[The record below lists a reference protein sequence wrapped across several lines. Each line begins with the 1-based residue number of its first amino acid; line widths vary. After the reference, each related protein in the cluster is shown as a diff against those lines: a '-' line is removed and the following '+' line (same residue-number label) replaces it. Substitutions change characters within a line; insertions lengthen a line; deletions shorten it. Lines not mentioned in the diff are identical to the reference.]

1 MEIKI
6 SGTVIPTPKTCS
18 VIISDTDGES
28 GRNANGDMVRDRIAT
43 KRKVSLE
50 WPPLT
55 QAEVSQILS
64 LVSPEFVNV
73 EYLDP
78 QLGVVTK
85 NMYVGDREGS
95 VLVLDLATGR
105 WSGLKFNL
113 IER

>member
-1 MEIKI
+1 MNIKI
-6 SGTVIPTPKTCS
+6 NGSAIAAPKTCA
-18 VIISDTDGES
+18 VTISDLDGET
-28 GRNANGDMVRDRIAT
+28 GRNANGLMVRDRIAT
-43 KRKVSLE
+43 KRKIALE

-55 QAEVSQILS
+55 QSQVSQILN

-85 NMYVGDREGS
+85 SMYAGDRDGS
-95 VLVLDLATGR
+95 VLVLDLLTGR

-113 IER
+113 VER